1 MTFLDFFAGIG
12 GFRLGMEMAGHTC
25 LGHCEIDEA
34 ANRSYI
40 AMHHPRED
48 EWYAGDIRTVKPGD
62 LPAAEVY
69 CFGFPCQ
76 TFSIAGR
83 RAGFNDT
90 RGTLFFEVMRLAKER
105 HPDLLFAENVKGL
118 LNHDEGRT
126 FGTIIRA
133 MDELGYDAEW
143 QICNSKHFGVPQ
155 NRERV
160 FIIGHFRGGGCTEP
174 IFPLQTSN
182 PTANELPGHDVSNTI
197 TTRYGNHTNGTYP
210 IDGGGVSQSQW
221 LSSAAIASNK
231 RGIKKTR
238 TSCTLC
244 ARDYKG
250 VSNSNLTVVVY
261 GERTE

>member
-143 QICNSKHFGVPQ
+143 QVCNSKHFGVPQ

-182 PTANELPGHDVSNTI
+182 PTTNELPRHGIVSNTLDTRI
-197 TTRYGNHTNGTYP
+197 EVTTRGTYP
-210 IDGGGVSQSQW
+210 IDGGGCLKV
-221 LSSAAIASNK
+221 NGYHRRK
-231 RGIKKTR
+231 R
-238 TSCTLC
+238 
-244 ARDYKG
+244 
-250 VSNSNLTVVVY
+250 
-261 GERTE
+261 E

>member
-143 QICNSKHFGVPQ
+143 QVCNSKHFGVPQ

-174 IFPLQTSN
+174 IFPLQTSDS
-182 PTANELPGHDVSNTI
+182 TTNELRRHGIVSNTLD
-197 TTRYGNHTNGTYP
+197 TRISALTRGTYP
-210 IDGGGVSQSQW
+210 IDGGGVS
-221 LSSAAIASNK
+221 K
-231 RGIKKTR
+231 
-238 TSCTLC
+238 
-244 ARDYKG
+244 
-250 VSNSNLTVVVY
+250 
-261 GERTE
+261 

>member
-62 LPAAEVY
+62 LPEAEVY

-143 QICNSKHFGVPQ
+143 QVCNSKHFGVPQ

-174 IFPLQTSN
+174 ILPLQTHDPEIDELQGHAGVSN
-182 PTANELPGHDVSNTI
+182 AITDPARLEKGIYPIEGGGTSKSIVTANTLDTSIEAF
-197 TTRYGNHTNGTYP
+197 TRGTYP
-210 IDGGGVSQSQW
+210 IEVWGVMKV
-221 LSSAAIASNK
+221 NGYHK
-231 RGIKKTR
+231 
-238 TSCTLC
+238 
-244 ARDYKG
+244 
-250 VSNSNLTVVVY
+250 
-261 GERTE
+261 E

>member
-143 QICNSKHFGVPQ
+143 QVCNSKHFGVPQ

-182 PTANELPGHDVSNTI
+182 PTTNELPRHGIVSNTLDTRI
-197 TTRYGNHTNGTYP
+197 EATTRGTYP
-210 IDGGGVSQSQW
+210 IDGGGVSKST
-221 LSSAAIASNK
+221 AIIGENGNK
-231 RGIKKTR
+231 
-238 TSCTLC
+238 L
-244 ARDYKG
+244 
-250 VSNSNLTVVVY
+250 
-261 GERTE
+261 

>member
-143 QICNSKHFGVPQ
+143 QVCNSKHFGVPQ

-182 PTANELPGHDVSNTI
+182 PTTNELRRHGVVSNTLD
-197 TTRYGNHTNGTYP
+197 TRISALTRGTYP
-210 IDGGGVSQSQW
+210 IDGGGCLKV
-221 LSSAAIASNK
+221 N
-231 RGIKKTR
+231 GYHTR
-238 TSCTLC
+238 RSHQTS
-244 ARDYKG
+244 
-250 VSNSNLTVVVY
+250 
-261 GERTE
+261 EE

>member
-40 AMHHPRED
+40 AMHNPRED

-143 QICNSKHFGVPQ
+143 QVCNSKHFGVPQ

-160 FIIGHFRGGGCTEP
+160 FIIGQFRGGGCTEP

-182 PTANELPGHDVSNTI
+182 STTNELRRHGIVSNTLD
-197 TTRYGNHTNGTYP
+197 TRINALTRGTYP
-210 IDGGGVSQSQW
+210 TDGGGCLKV
-221 LSSAAIASNK
+221 N
-231 RGIKKTR
+231 GYHTR
-238 TSCTLC
+238 RSHQTS
-244 ARDYKG
+244 
-250 VSNSNLTVVVY
+250 
-261 GERTE
+261 EE

>member
-40 AMHHPRED
+40 AMHNPRED

-143 QICNSKHFGVPQ
+143 QVCNSKYFGVPQ

-182 PTANELPGHDVSNTI
+182 PEVNELQGHDVSNTV
-197 TTRYGNHTNGTYP
+197 TARYGNDANGTYP
-210 IDGGGVSQSQW
+210 ISGGGYLKVNGRHRRQSHPT
-221 LSSAAIASNK
+221 NE
-231 RGIKKTR
+231 G
-238 TSCTLC
+238 
-244 ARDYKG
+244 
-250 VSNSNLTVVVY
+250 
-261 GERTE
+261 